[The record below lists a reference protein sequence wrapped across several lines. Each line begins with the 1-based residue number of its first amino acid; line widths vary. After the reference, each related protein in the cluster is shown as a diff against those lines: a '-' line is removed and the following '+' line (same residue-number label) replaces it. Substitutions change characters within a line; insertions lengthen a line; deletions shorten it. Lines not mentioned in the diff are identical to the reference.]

1 MKDLIQYITNFQKR
15 AGFYVFTG
23 TFIARLLSFIASWI
37 ALQLIPNK
45 ELGVIIYALNFILFI
60 IPLGGLGLHQGLIR
74 YGALLRT
81 NDEKDSLF
89 IYVLK
94 KGILV
99 TILLI
104 TLIIVGS
111 LMFSFKYENT
121 STYISFLSL
130 ILLPMYVLEIIKTQ
144 FRLKHDNKSFIL
156 TEVIYN
162 VILVI
167 SVLVFSFYFKEK
179 GYVIAL
185 IFSPIIT
192 VLLFIKKLNINF
204 SNTQVLAITNL
215 SFWKYG
221 FFSSMSNVVTQL
233 LFIIDILLI
242 GNLLSNAEMI
252 TNYKYLT
259 LIPFSILFLPQ
270 AFMNTDF
277 VSFTENIKNK
287 KYIDK
292 YIKNYIFLF
301 GIISVVFVVFSWLFS
316 EYILRIFSEKFIEYT
331 DTFMILVV
339 GVCGILFIRVLY
351 GNLLSSLGK
360 AYMNFVI
367 TAIALLLNF
376 ILNSS
381 LIPLYGI
388 KGAAITSAILMWFT
402 GILSFVLFKYYFKKQ
417 HTS

>member
-1 MKDLIQYITNFQKR
+1 
-15 AGFYVFTG
+15 
-23 TFIARLLSFIASWI
+23 
-37 ALQLIPNK
+37 LIPNE
-45 ELGVIIYALNFILFI
+45 ELGVVIYALNFILFI

-74 YGALLRT
+74 YGALLKT
-81 NDEKDSLF
+81 NEEKDTLF

-94 KGILV
+94 KGFV
-99 TILLI
+99 VSILLI
-104 TLIIVGS
+104 VLIVIGS
-111 LMFSFKYENT
+111 SLASFRFENT
-121 STYISFLSL
+121 STYIIFLS
-130 ILLPMYVLEIIKTQ
+130 IIILPMYLLEIIKIQ

-156 TEVIYN
+156 TEVTYN

-167 SVLVFSFYFKEK
+167 SVLVLSYYFKEK
-179 GYVIAL
+179 GYVVAL
-185 IFSPIIT
+185 ILSPIIT
-192 VLLFIKKLNINF
+192 ALIFIKKLNINF
-204 SNTQVLAITNL
+204 SNVNVLSITDL

-242 GNLLSNAEMI
+242 GNLLNNAEMI

-270 AFMNTDF
+270 SVMNTDF

-287 KYIDK
+287 KYIYN
-292 YIKNYIFLF
+292 YIKNYMFLF
-301 GIISVVFVVFSWLFS
+301 GIISILFFAFSWLFS
-316 EYILRIFSEKFIEYT
+316 EYLLRIFGEEFIKYT

-339 GVCGILFIRVLY
+339 GVCGILFIRGLF

-360 AYMNFVI
+360 ANMNFII

-376 ILNSS
+376 ILNNY
-381 LIPLYGI
+381 LIPIYGI

-402 GILSFVLFKYYFKKQ
+402 GILSFILFKYYFKKQ
-417 HTS
+417 HTF